1 MNIVCLAVGK
11 KHDANIADAIDDYTS
26 RLQHYVT
33 MQWQIIPAAQ
43 GKMSMDQTKRVES
56 AALLAKLSDDDQV
69 VLLDETGTQLTS
81 EGLAGF
87 LERMDTQNARRVV
100 FIIGGAYGVT
110 QELKG
115 RAQFVWAL
123 SSLVFPHQL
132 VRLMLAEQL
141 YRACTIRRGESYHH
155 K

>member
-11 KHDANIADAIDDYTS
+11 KHDPNIADAIDDYTS

-43 GKMSMDQTKRVES
+43 GKMSEDQTKRVES
-56 AALLAKLSDDDQV
+56 AALLAKLSDDDRV

-87 LERMDTQNARRVV
+87 LERMDTQNVRRVV

-110 QELKG
+110 QELKD

-132 VRLMLAEQL
+132 VRLVLAEQL